1 MAFIRWRDGIGCKPT
16 PANHQTR
23 SAGFLN
29 NSRRIPFDGVPT
41 NGVHQ
46 REKKNMPHFP
56 KRFYHN
62 PIHFLQDLAYILA
75 NAPRTRAL
83 IRGSISPTFR
93 ERLMMAVTS
102 VNACRYCAYFRAQVA
117 LTSGISPAEIEQILD
132 GVFTRAPERELPALL
147 YAQHWAETNMQPDPA
162 ARAKL
167 IATYG
172 DDTARTIEYVLRMI
186 RVGNLLGNT
195 FDYILYRLSFGRL
208 GLPCRQSAPTV

>member
-23 SAGFLN
+23 SAGFMHPQPS
-29 NSRRIPFDGVPT
+29 NSIRWRLSDGVQIRT
-41 NGVHQ
+41 
-46 REKKNMPHFP
+46 MSTFP
-56 KRFYHN
+56 KHFYHN

-83 IRGSISPTFR
+83 IRGSISPAFR

-102 VNACRYCAYFRAQVA
+102 VNACRYCAYFHAQVA
-117 LTSGISPAEIEQILD
+117 LTSGISRAEIEQILG

-147 YAQHWAETNMQPDPA
+147 YAQHWAETNAQPDPA

-208 GLPCRQSAPTV
+208 GLPRRQSAPTV